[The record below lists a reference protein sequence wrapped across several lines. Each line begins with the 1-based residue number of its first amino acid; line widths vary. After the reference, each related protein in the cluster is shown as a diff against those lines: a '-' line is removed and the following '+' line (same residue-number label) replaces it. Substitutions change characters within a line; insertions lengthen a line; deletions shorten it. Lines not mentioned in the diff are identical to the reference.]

1 MANLTDDS
9 TFHDSQQTFLAK
21 WLCTTSNIQFTK
33 KGRSYNLL
41 DPSLPQTMNAAM
53 LAMLYGDMITP
64 STNPVQAV
72 KYNNNNLATRY
83 KCWAEGQAR
92 YILGDETQS
101 YVVGYGTDF
110 PTHVQVGCWRSWLSQ
125 GCMCTSWVQCSQP
138 QRLRFCGA
146 LGMVASVQVPS

>member
-1 MANLTDDS
+1 MDWDNLIWPATVLMANLTDDS
-9 TFHDSQQTFLAK
+9 TFHNQQQTFLAK

-101 YVVGYGTDF
+101 YVVGYGKDF
-110 PTHVQVGCWRSWLSQ
+110 PTHVQVGCE
-125 GCMCTSWVQCSQP
+125 
-138 QRLRFCGA
+138 GA
-146 LGMVASVQVPS
+146 G